1 MRDNTFSKKV
11 FIKTVSDNLKNKYRK
26 TIDDATQQEL
36 YQAVSEAVKD
46 VIMDEWISTQRVMDK
61 DDPKVVYYMSMEFLM
76 GRALGNNLINLSAY
90 KEVKEALNEIG
101 VDINAIEDQ
110 EPDPALGNG
119 GLGRLAA
126 CFMDSLATL
135 GYPAYGCGIRYRYG
149 MFKQLTT
156 GSRTDIHSSFVVR
169 STAMRSS
176 LEDMCRRAQMK
187 TESFISSRRTIS
199 RCLQCLMICL

>member
-26 TIDDATQQEL
+26 TINDATQQEL

-46 VIMDEWISTQRVMDK
+46 VIMDEWIATQRVMDK

-90 KEVKEALNEIG
+90 KEVKEALTEIG

-110 EPDPALGNG
+110 EPDPALGFTCHTRISCI
-119 GLGRLAA
+119 RLWNQIQIWYVQAA
-126 CFMDSLATL
+126 DF
-135 GYPAYGCGIRYRYG
+135 
-149 MFKQLTT
+149 
-156 GSRTDIHSSFVVR
+156 
-169 STAMRSS
+169 
-176 LEDMCRRAQMK
+176 RR
-187 TESFISSRRTIS
+187 
-199 RCLQCLMICL
+199 LPD